1 MAIIYVLILVLV
13 EHTLRDIHNYESTRT
28 KCLNPC
34 FSGTYSQSCSRDC
47 IVSHNDVLILV
58 LVEHTLREKKLD
70 MVQEKQD
77 CLNPCFSGTYSQ
89 RHRRLC
95 LHWLCVV
102 LILVLVEHT
111 LREQLLQQT
120 LFQCITRRKTEHS
133 AISCGNY
140 VPFSMQRYE
149 IFQRTKA
156 LYRANFTPKLYNA
169 TLQSDYSVGI

>member
-58 LVEHTLREKKLD
+58 LVEHTLRDAVLGSK
-70 MVQEKQD
+70 
-77 CLNPCFSGTYSQ
+77 FGAIT
-89 RHRRLC
+89 
-95 LHWLCVV
+95 V

-111 LREQLLQQT
+111 LRE
-120 LFQCITRRKTEHS
+120 RKLTCYTIG
-133 AISCGNY
+133 AILS
-140 VPFSMQRYE
+140 
-149 IFQRTKA
+149 
-156 LYRANFTPKLYNA
+156 
-169 TLQSDYSVGI
+169 

>member
-1 MAIIYVLILVLV
+1 MIIRVRVGSSSGFESEPLEFEIPDKGALVTLVRTARAMGLYNPSPISAEDCAQIGYAWRGHWKEWLKKYGHYVVHYTFMAIY
-13 EHTLRDIHNYESTRT
+13 Y
-28 KCLNPC
+28 
-34 FSGTYSQSCSRDC
+34 
-47 IVSHNDVLILV
+47 
-58 LVEHTLREKKLD
+58 
-70 MVQEKQD
+70 
-77 CLNPCFSGTYSQ
+77 
-89 RHRRLC
+89 
-95 LHWLCVV
+95 V

-156 LYRANFTPKLYNA
+156 LNRANFTPKLYNA

>member
-1 MAIIYVLILVLV
+1 M
-13 EHTLRDIHNYESTRT
+13 EHTLRVTARPSKISRG
-28 KCLNPC
+28 KSLNPC
-34 FSGTYSQSCSRDC
+34 FSGTYSQRPKRSTAPPSLQ
-47 IVSHNDVLILV
+47 VLILV
-58 LVEHTLREKKLD
+58 LVEHTLRELKFNNY
-70 MVQEKQD
+70 VRQED
-77 CLNPCFSGTYSQ
+77 N
-89 RHRRLC
+89 
-95 LHWLCVV
+95 V

-156 LYRANFTPKLYNA
+156 LNRANFTPKLYNA